1 MEESK
6 GRDWSKGD
14 LRKSD
19 AIKNQGKM
27 DFEQKGVL
35 LVLNFTKLPSGIK
48 IYVPAF
54 GQR

>member
-19 AIKNQGKM
+19 AIKNQGKNGFWAEGSTIG
-27 DFEQKGVL
+27 FE
-35 LVLNFTKLPSGIK
+35 F
-48 IYVPAF
+48 Y
-54 GQR
+54 

>member
-1 MEESK
+1 
-6 GRDWSKGD
+6 
-14 LRKSD
+14 
-19 AIKNQGKM
+19 M

>member
-19 AIKNQGKM
+19 TIGNQGK
-27 DFEQKGVL
+27 
-35 LVLNFTKLPSGIK
+35 N
-48 IYVPAF
+48 AF
-54 GQR
+54 WAEGSTISLEFC